1 MCAIPGVNIETSWVM
16 SVWLLALSVL
26 RVNVRGL
33 SVELLKPVETPQ
45 VQFSDKSVL
54 DRALFLERILRRVG
68 LRSHGVWR
76 SECCESVFV
85 GCRVDLLKPV
95 EIPPLQFL
103 DIYCGA
109 DRGRCHRS

>member
-1 MCAIPGVNIETSWVM
+1 MAFG
-16 SVWLLALSVL
+16 ALSVESQCSWA
-26 RVNVRGL
+26 VA
-33 SVELLKPVETPQ
+33 ELLKPVETPQ

-95 EIPPLQFL
+95 EIPQVQFL

>member
-1 MCAIPGVNIETSWVM
+1 MFVGCSCRTPEAVEFPQVQFSDKASIGLCAIPGVNIETSWVM

-33 SVELLKPVETPQ
+33 SCTTPKAVETSQ

-68 LRSHGVWR
+68 SRMAFGALNVVSHYLWDV
-76 SECCESVFV
+76 V
-85 GCRVDLLKPV
+85 
-95 EIPPLQFL
+95 
-103 DIYCGA
+103 
-109 DRGRCHRS
+109 